1 MTVFRSIPML
11 MTAVAAGALTAPAMA
26 QDMTSSPAPAAA
38 ATTPAPAT
46 ASVTAGAAVVDT
58 SGAAVGTIESV
69 NGDLAVLATTKS
81 KVSLPLASFAAGP
94 KGLVISMT
102 QAEVDAAAAGAT
114 AQQTAAATA
123 DAQAKASEQVVKG
136 AQVSDTSGASVG
148 TIEAV
153 EGEFATVATPNSKVR
168 LPLTA
173 FGPGEKGPVIAM
185 SATELEAA
193 ASAAAPKTGT
203 N

>member
-1 MTVFRSIPML
+1 MMAFRSIPML
-11 MTAVAAGALTAPAMA
+11 MAAVAAGAMAAPALA
-26 QDMTSSPAPAAA
+26 QDAAAPAPAAA
-38 ATTPAPAT
+38 PAASAT
-46 ASVTAGAAVVDT
+46 ASVTAGTAVVDT
-58 SGAAVGTIESV
+58 TGAAVGTIESV

-114 AQQTAAATA
+114 AQQTATATA
-123 DAQAKASEQVVKG
+123 DAQAKAAEQVVKG

-153 EGEFATVATPNSKVR
+153 EGEFATVATANSKVR
-168 LPLTA
+168 LPLSA
-173 FGPGEKGPVIAM
+173 FGPGESGPVIAM
-185 SATELEAA
+185 TATELEAA
-193 ASAAAPKTGT
+193 ATAAAPKTGT